1 MPKGKK
7 SSGKGGK
14 SAKGKKG
21 KDDKEKPKKEYKHDN
36 LTPEQ
41 IASLKETFDKFDKQE
56 IDAIP
61 AFDLLNV
68 LRQLQLTP
76 TSVEVTEILEKMHA
90 NSADCVVQFDEFL
103 DIYWDFSQRI
113 IGEEQVKDA
122 FKVLDKEG
130 KGEITVEV
138 LREFLTKTGDM
149 LDEDEFEAMIEEAD
163 LEGNGVINYEEFVT
177 IMSIE

>member
-1 MPKGKK
+1 
-7 SSGKGGK
+7 
-14 SAKGKKG
+14 
-21 KDDKEKPKKEYKHDN
+21 
-36 LTPEQ
+36 
-41 IASLKETFDKFDKQE
+41 
-56 IDAIP
+56 
-61 AFDLLNV
+61 
-68 LRQLQLTP
+68 
-76 TSVEVTEILEKMHA
+76 MHA

-103 DIYWDFSQRI
+103 DIYWDFSQKI

>member
-7 SSGKGGK
+7 AAAKGGK
-14 SAKGKKG
+14 SAKGKG

-41 IASLKETFDKFDKQE
+41 IASIKETFDKFDKQD
-56 IDAIP
+56 IDGIP
-61 AFDLLNV
+61 ALELINV

-76 TSVEVTEILEKMHA
+76 TSPEVTEVLEKMHA
-90 NSADCVVQFDEFL
+90 NSAECVVTFEEFL
-103 DIYWDFSQRI
+103 DIYWDFSQRVI
-113 IGEEQVKDA
+113 SEEQVKDA
-122 FKVLDKEG
+122 FKILDKEG
-130 KGEITVEV
+130 KGEITVET
-138 LREFLTKTGDM
+138 LRQFLTTTGDM

-163 LEGNGVINYEEFVT
+163 LEGTGVINYEEFVT

>member
-7 SSGKGGK
+7 SGKGGK

-41 IASLKETFDKFDKQE
+41 VAALKETFDKFDKQE
-56 IDAIP
+56 IDAVP
-61 AFDLLNV
+61 ALELINV

-76 TSVEVTEILEKMHA
+76 TSPEITEILEKMHA
-90 NSADCVVQFDEFL
+90 NSGDCVVQFDEFL
-103 DIYWDFSQRI
+103 DIYWDFSQRVI
-113 IGEEQVKDA
+113 NEEQVKDA

-130 KGEITVEV
+130 KGVITVEV
-138 LREFLTKTGDM
+138 LREFLMNIGDQ

-163 LEGNGVINYEEFVT
+163 LEGNGVINYDEFVT